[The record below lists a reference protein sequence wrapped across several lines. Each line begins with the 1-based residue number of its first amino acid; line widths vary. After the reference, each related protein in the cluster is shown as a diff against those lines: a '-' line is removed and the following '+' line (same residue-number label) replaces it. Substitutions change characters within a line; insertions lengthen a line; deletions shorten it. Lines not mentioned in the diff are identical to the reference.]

1 MINNYISIV
10 EKLKEG
16 LLEYVEEDLL
26 VLGEDFIR
34 FKFKTDDNLVY
45 NKNIN
50 IPVCV
55 ISLSS
60 IIKQNHFY
68 DLVFRLQKCPY
79 ENERFLKNDQNLQSC
94 KVRFISNQP
103 SDLIQSLLNK
113 LFLKKLNFKR
123 KRKKP
128 LVM

>member
-79 ENERFLKNDQNLQSC
+79 ENERF
-94 KVRFISNQP
+94 
-103 SDLIQSLLNK
+103 
-113 LFLKKLNFKR
+113 
-123 KRKKP
+123 
-128 LVM
+128 